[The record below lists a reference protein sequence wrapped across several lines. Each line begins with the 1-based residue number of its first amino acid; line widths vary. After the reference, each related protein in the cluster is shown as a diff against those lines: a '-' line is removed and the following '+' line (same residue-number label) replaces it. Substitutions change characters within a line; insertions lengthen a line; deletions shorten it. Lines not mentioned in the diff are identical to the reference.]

1 VRRWLPR
8 YAASRL
14 CIGFCSRVLRAI
26 DRTHNAGVAGS
37 SRAGVALDA
46 GMLALTPRG
55 FQFIRAAI
63 AQLVRGFRD
72 RARPGYLL
80 W

>member
-1 VRRWLPR
+1 M
-8 YAASRL
+8 A
-14 CIGFCSRVLRAI
+14 RVEPSKPW
-26 DRTHNAGVAGS
+26 AG
-37 SRAGVALDA
+37 AGVALDA
-46 GMLALTPRG
+46 GMLDYTPRG

-72 RARPGYLL
+72 RARPGYVL